1 LTELLD
7 HVHIGNIVRNTLQL
21 VNISSVTGDTREVA
35 ASYEQSLQIAGCT
48 VTRYDLIP
56 NNPTLVAV
64 FDTPAYSAAT
74 ASDDAVERAR
84 AKTILLNGHMD
95 VIPLPHE
102 AARIENGRI
111 YGRGTCDMKGSL
123 ACALEVIRVLREYG
137 GELPV
142 RLVIVANSLHESPG
156 GRGEDLIALTEQV
169 SLQADA
175 ALVMEGATR
184 ECTIAQLG
192 SATFNITVRR
202 AGETS
207 HQLYTP
213 EGTPHPLTAAADII
227 KALEHANK
235 QLEQHYIEDIGYG
248 SYFIGSVHGGEFY
261 NQFPVVAELVGV
273 RRYGPTEE
281 FDSVKAD
288 FEAILQQ
295 IAEQHGIGIELKLE
309 KVRDGYRVDKQDAA
323 VNALVTAIYEVRDI
337 KAPLVGKK
345 LVTDAGI
352 LSNAMGIPVLCH
364 GPDAITA
371 HGDIEYVEIQELEL
385 ATKTYLQFICEYV
398 ESIS

>member
-21 VNISSVTGDTREVA
+21 VSIPSVTGDTREVA
-35 ASYEQSLQIAGCT
+35 ASYQQMLQIAGCT
-48 VTRYDLIP
+48 VTRYELIP

-64 FDTPAYSAAT
+64 FDTPAYSSLA
-74 ASDDAVERAR
+74 ASDDAGDRAR

-102 AARIENGRI
+102 SPRIENGRI

-142 RLVIVANSLHESPG
+142 RLIIVANSLHESPG

-184 ECTIAQLG
+184 ECTVSQLG

-261 NQFPVVAELVGV
+261 NQFPVLAELVGV

-281 FDSVKAD
+281 FDTVKAD

-295 IAEQHGIGIELKLE
+295 ISEQHGIGIELNLE

-385 ATKTYLQFICEYV
+385 ATKTYLQFICEYIGY
-398 ESIS
+398 SY